1 MVGSITRESSLFYVA
16 FGRQASL
23 IKDDLLEPLDAQL
36 DDDDLVELVRER
48 LASRHALS
56 AKAGRAGISPD
67 RLLRCCLLKHL
78 KGWSLRELE
87 RELRGSLVYRKFTRF
102 DQDDTPTY
110 SAFSRLFQLL
120 GTRTTRAIHERV
132 VAKAREAKIAP
143 GKQLRT
149 DTTVVETNVHYPTDS
164 SLLGDGIRVLTRN
177 LTRIATECDAGAL
190 KVVNHARSV
199 KYRLLEINRAA
210 KCLNEAGK
218 ERLKSGYEKLL
229 ELGRQVAGQAARV
242 CDRLAGRVRERLRV
256 IGEPLKVEAAQ
267 ATLEKFVPLVRR
279 VIAQAKE
286 RVFEGNTHVADKLL
300 SLFETHTAA
309 IKKGKAHK
317 PTEFGR
323 LVRIDEVEAGVVSH
337 YEVNAGN
344 PADVES
350 WEPAIFQHV
359 VQYGSAP
366 DLATGDRGF
375 FSANNETFARDAGA
389 KKVALPARGKLST
402 KRAAMQ
408 KERWFRRAM
417 RWRAGI
423 ESRISTLKHVFDM
436 ARARYKGA
444 DGFERHV
451 GWSVIAN
458 NLVSLARGLVKRK
471 RQEEQHDKGNG

>member
-1 MVGSITRESSLFYVA
+1 MIGSLTRESSLFYVA
-16 FGRQASL
+16 LGHQASL

-36 DDDDLVELVRER
+36 DDDNLVELVRER

-56 AKAGRAGISPD
+56 ATAGRAGVAPD
-67 RLLRCCLLKHL
+67 RLLRCCVLKHL

-110 SAFSRLFQLL
+110 SAFSRLLKLL
-120 GTRTTRAIHERV
+120 GTRTSRAIHERV

-177 LTRIATECDAGAL
+177 LTRIAAECDVGAL

-229 ELGRQVAGQAARV
+229 ELGRQVTSQATRV
-242 CDRLAGRVRERLRV
+242 CDRLAGRVHEKLRV
-256 IGEPLKVEAAQ
+256 VGKPLKVEAAQ
-267 ATLEKFVPLVRR
+267 AALESFVPLVRR

-286 RVFEGNTHVADKLL
+286 RVFEGNTHVVGKLL

-317 PTEFGR
+317 PTEFGQ

-344 PADVES
+344 QNDVEA

-359 VQYGSAP
+359 LQYGSAP
-366 DLATGDRGF
+366 ELATADRGY
-375 FSANNETFARDAGA
+375 FSANNETFARDVGVRN
-389 KKVALPARGKLST
+389 VAIPARGPLSLR
-402 KRAAMQ
+402 RAAMQ
-408 KERWFRRAM
+408 KKRWFRRAL
-417 RWRAGI
+417 RWRAGV

-471 RQEEQHDKGNG
+471 RQEEQRDKDNG